1 MRRRWAKI
9 AVLLYPASTLFCIV
23 VTANHYWIDGVGGQL
38 ALAVGAW
45 LGWDLHNRNQR
56 RLDRLHQLKLEE
68 TTINEPA

>member
-1 MRRRWAKI
+1 
-9 AVLLYPASTLFCIV
+9 V

-45 LGWDLHNRNQR
+45 LGWDLHKRNQR

-68 TTINEPA
+68 ITINEPT